1 MPCRATKVF
10 AKKTKNKNKEVSCT
24 KNALLTKKDS
34 TQNQPNSY
42 PKTTPFFCP
51 KIGNKATQEPKN
63 IMIPKLHFPNIFET
77 MLEYHMVDEHD
88 GVRLKGGSRK
98 VARRRSLTSQ
108 PSNSSSYYCQ
118 TPPSNPTLATIPPHS
133 PPPSSSLPL
142 AVPLSHSS

>member
-42 PKTTPFFCP
+42 PKTTPFFLP
-51 KIGNKATQEPKN
+51 QDRQQSHPRTQKHNDSKTPFSKHLRN
-63 IMIPKLHFPNIFET
+63 

-88 GVRLKGGSRK
+88 GVPLKGGSRK